1 MCEKIRINLIVYG
14 DPVPQPRVCDDTRK
28 QREFGLK
35 YMPKYDPAAKK
46 KENFLLKC
54 IQHRPDEPF
63 TEPLE
68 VNITWFF
75 KRPKSHYGSYKG
87 KPYLRE
93 DAPKH
98 HSMKKRCDR
107 DNLDKFVLD
116 ALTGKFWIDDGII
129 SKGTLL
135 KLYTD
140 KLPRTEIEIIP
151 L

>member
-1 MCEKIRINLIVYG
+1 LDNSPIQFVVYG
-14 DPVPQPRVCDDTRK
+14 DPVAQPRVGERGD
-28 QREFGLK
+28 LK
-35 YMPKYDPAAKK
+35 PTKYGGFYKEKYDPAAKK

-54 IQHRPDEPF
+54 IQHRPDKPF

-68 VNITWFF
+68 VNITWYF
-75 KRPKSHYGSYKG
+75 KRPKTHYGRCNG
-87 KPYLRE
+87 KLYLKP
-93 DAPKH
+93 DAPYYH
-98 HSMKKRCDR
+98 CLKKRCDI
-107 DNLDKFVLD
+107 DNLAKFVLD
-116 ALTGKFWIDDGII
+116 SLTGVFMVDDGII